1 MSAALRLY
9 FFLPLRHE
17 ELNVNEQNTRAG
29 PWTGVFA
36 TLAIVGIAIAAY
48 LWWNRTPP
56 ADGHAISPP
65 MVFRTP
71 GGLLEVSGINATET
85 FTKRSMLTI
94 AGINLG
100 TTVSQIQVPATYRYQ
115 IEPAKDWPTYMRDGR
130 FMVIVPAVRPSLPV
144 AIDTSRMRM
153 QTQAGWLR
161 FNGRENLDSLLAEV
175 TPELAANARSTAH
188 IEAQRE
194 QARKTV
200 TEFVAKWLITQ
211 EQWKAIKPSQIRVYF
226 ADEPIERLRTFG
238 PDFGGST

>member
-1 MSAALRLY
+1 
-9 FFLPLRHE
+9 
-17 ELNVNEQNTRAG
+17 
-29 PWTGVFA
+29 
-36 TLAIVGIAIAAY
+36 
-48 LWWNRTPP
+48 
-56 ADGHAISPP
+56 
-65 MVFRTP
+65 
-71 GGLLEVSGINATET
+71 
-85 FTKRSMLTI
+85 
-94 AGINLG
+94 
-100 TTVSQIQVPATYRYQ
+100 
-115 IEPAKDWPTYMRDGR
+115 
-130 FMVIVPAVRPSLPV
+130 
-144 AIDTSRMRM
+144 M

>member
-1 MSAALRLY
+1 
-9 FFLPLRHE
+9 
-17 ELNVNEQNTRAG
+17 
-29 PWTGVFA
+29 
-36 TLAIVGIAIAAY
+36 
-48 LWWNRTPP
+48 
-56 ADGHAISPP
+56 